1 MVSMQRTKRKLEMV
15 PLYDALRTLKT
26 RDEMAAFLRDLC
38 TRAELEAFAE
48 RFAIARAL
56 SKNES
61 YRGVADETGASI
73 TTVSR
78 VAHWLNHGQGGYR
91 TALSRLKK

>member
-1 MVSMQRTKRKLEMV
+1 MTHMQRTKRKLDMA
-15 PLYDALRTLKT
+15 PLYDALRVLKT

-48 RFAIARAL
+48 RIAIARAL
-56 SKNES
+56 SKDVS
-61 YRGVADETGASI
+61 YRTVADATGASV

-78 VAHWLNHGQGGYR
+78 VAHWLKHGQGGYR
-91 TALSRLKK
+91 TALSRIKK